1 MKKLIT
7 VSLLSGLLSLPTVV
21 FAEASWYGSVRA
33 GVSSG
38 PTEDSRTTS
47 QSGVTDFD
55 SRWGIK
61 GSSEVSEGLTAVYR
75 YERKIESTDASDSG
89 GRLSYVGLSGR
100 FGTITVGQ
108 VWSASYNSFGAIVDK
123 SGAYGMSDTTTR
135 VGNAVSYAVT
145 VGNLSLQADAIMD
158 SSTKKSVDAFQVGAT
173 LGGLMETGSI
183 AAAHIQHAD
192 VKGDGDKITFDGAI
206 APDYVVKNSFIVPKG
221 TTAKSSS
228 SYIVG
233 QYEVGG
239 MAIHLGASRYRST
252 NTCSGGLDENNQ
264 PIDLTGPFQ
273 CMKKVEHSA
282 TYAGIQGDVGDT
294 GVSYFIQMRDLDSKR
309 TDNLAPN
316 AQTLTFS
323 STPWVLGLSRKLGGG
338 ASVHFE
344 HGDIDIE
351 DNITGVYADS
361 TGIWLQVDF

>member
-7 VSLLSGLLSLPTVV
+7 VSLLAGLLSLPTVV
-21 FAEASWYGSVRA
+21 FAEASWYGSIRA
-33 GVSSG
+33 GVSSV
-38 PTEDSRTTS
+38 PTEDSRTS
-47 QSGVTDFD
+47 SKSGVADFD
-55 SRWGIK
+55 SRWGIN

-75 YERKIESTDASDSG
+75 YERKIDSTDASDPG

-108 VWSASYNSFGAIVDK
+108 VWSASYNSFGTIVDK
-123 SGAYGMSDTTTR
+123 SGAYGASDTTTR
-135 VGNAVSYAVT
+135 VGDAVSYAVT
-145 VGNLSLQADAIMD
+145 VGNLSVQADAIMD
-158 SSTKKSVDAFQVGAT
+158 STTNKSVDSFQVGAT

-192 VKGDGDKITFDGAI
+192 VKGDGDKTTFDGAI
-206 APDYVVKNSFIVPKG
+206 APDYVNKIPLTVPNN

-228 SYIVG
+228 FYVAG

-239 MAIHLGASRYRST
+239 MTVHLGASEFKST
-252 NTCSGGLDENNQ
+252 NTCSGVGVTDGCF
-264 PIDLTGPFQ
+264 I
-273 CMKKVEHSA
+273 KVKHTA
-282 TYAGIQGDVGDT
+282 TYAGIQGNVGDT
-294 GVSYFIQMRDLDSKR
+294 GVSYLFQVRDIDSKR
-309 TDNLAPN
+309 NDHRAP
-316 AQTLTFS
+316 AQTIPFS

-351 DNITGVYADS
+351 DDITGDYADS
-361 TGIWLQVDF
+361 TGVWLQVDF

>member
-7 VSLLSGLLSLPTVV
+7 VSLLAGLLSVPTVV
-21 FAEASWYGSVRA
+21 FAEASWYGSIRA
-33 GVSSG
+33 GVSSV
-38 PTEDSRTTS
+38 PTEDSRTSGKT
-47 QSGVTDFD
+47 GVTDFD

-75 YERKIESTDASDSG
+75 YERKIDSTDASDPG
-89 GRLSYVGLSGR
+89 GRLSYVGLSGS

-135 VGNAVSYAVT
+135 VGDAVSYAVT

-158 SSTKKSVDAFQVGAT
+158 SSTKKAGDSFQVGAT
-173 LGGLMETGSI
+173 LSGLMETGSI
-183 AAAHIQHAD
+183 AAAHIRHAD
-192 VKGDGDKITFDGAI
+192 VKGDGNKLTFDAVI
-206 APDYVVKNSFIVPKG
+206 APDYVDSTVFTVPQG

-228 SYIVG
+228 FYIAG

-239 MAIHLGASRYRST
+239 MTVHLGASEFKST
-252 NTCSGGLDENNQ
+252 NSCSGVSQGLCF
-264 PIDLTGPFQ
+264 T
-273 CMKKVEHSA
+273 KVKHTA

-294 GVSYFIQMRDLDSKR
+294 GVSYLFQARDIDSKR
-309 TDNLAPN
+309 TDKLT
-316 AQTLTFS
+316 AQTIPFS

-344 HGDIDIE
+344 HSDIDIE
-351 DNITGVYADS
+351 DNITGEYADS
-361 TGIWLQVDF
+361 TGVWLQVDF

>member
-1 MKKLIT
+1 MKKLIA
-7 VSLLSGLLSLPTVV
+7 VSLLAGLLSLPTVV
-21 FAEASWYGSVRA
+21 FAEASWYGSIRA
-33 GVSSG
+33 GVSSA
-38 PTEDSRTTS
+38 PTENSRTTG
-47 QSGVTDFD
+47 QTGVSDFY

-75 YERKIESTDASDSG
+75 YERKIDSTDASDPG
-89 GRLSYVGLSGR
+89 GRLSYVGLSGS

-135 VGNAVSYAVT
+135 VGDAVSYAVT

-158 SSTKKSVDAFQVGAT
+158 SSTKKSVDSFQVGAT

-183 AAAHIQHAD
+183 AAAHIRHAD
-192 VKGDGDKITFDGAI
+192 VEGDGNKITFDGAI
-206 APDYVVKNSFIVPKG
+206 AADYIVKDSFIVPIN

-239 MAIHLGASRYRST
+239 MAIHLGASRYEST
-252 NTCSGGLDENNQ
+252 NSCSGVSQTNVC
-264 PIDLTGPFQ
+264 F
-273 CMKKVEHSA
+273 KKVKHTA
-282 TYAGIQGDVGDT
+282 TYAGTQGNVGDT
-294 GVSYFIQMRDLDSKR
+294 GVSYLFQVRDLDSKR
-309 TDNLAPN
+309 IDHRAP
-316 AQTLTFS
+316 AQILNFS
-323 STPWVLGLSRKLGGG
+323 STPWVFGLSRKLGGG

-344 HGDIDIE
+344 HSDTDIE
-351 DNITGVYADS
+351 DNITGDYADS
-361 TGIWLQVDF
+361 TGVWLQVDF